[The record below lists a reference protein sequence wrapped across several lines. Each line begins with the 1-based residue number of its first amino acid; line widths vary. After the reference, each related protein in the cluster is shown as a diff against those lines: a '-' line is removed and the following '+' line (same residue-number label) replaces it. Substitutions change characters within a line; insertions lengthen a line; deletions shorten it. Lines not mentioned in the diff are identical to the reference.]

1 MSIIAEFT
9 IDSEEFIFGTVMAQV
24 PNSSIELER
33 IVPTSNA
40 VMPFFWVE
48 STEFPQF
55 EMQVRED
62 LHVDD
67 LVELDRIDDHR
78 LYRAV
83 WSEEVD
89 PLLEGLAQTEAVVL
103 EGYGHENWVFRV
115 RFQSHDRLA
124 EFYNYLTANDIILH
138 LDRVFS
144 LTSKDSGGYT
154 LGLTPEQR
162 EALVMAYER
171 GYFATPSEITLQ
183 EMADELNISSQAF
196 SKRIRGA
203 ELKMLDQ
210 FLNSMETDATD

>member
-9 IDSEEFIFGTVMAQV
+9 IDSNEFMFGASMANI
-24 PNSSIELER
+24 PNTTIELER
-33 IVPTSNA
+33 IVPTSDA

-48 STEFPQF
+48 SGDFSRF
-55 EMQVRED
+55 EKHVRNDPHVGD
-62 LHVDD
+62 LE
-67 LVELDRIDDHR
+67 ELDRVDGSR

-83 WSEEVD
+83 WTEEVD
-89 PLLEGLAQTEAVVL
+89 SLLEGLAQAEAVVL
-103 EGYGHENWVFRV
+103 EAYGRENWVFRV

-124 EFYNYLTANDIILH
+124 EFYNYLTANDINLH

-144 LTSKDSGGYT
+144 LTAKDSGGYS

-171 GYFATPSEITLQ
+171 GYFATPSETTLQ
-183 EMADELNISSQAF
+183 EMADELDISSQAF

-203 ELKMLDQ
+203 ELKMLNQ
-210 FLNSMETDATD
+210 FLNSLEADI

>member
-1 MSIIAEFT
+1 M
-9 IDSEEFIFGTVMAQV
+9 DS
-24 PNSSIELER
+24 
-33 IVPTSNA
+33 
-40 VMPFFWVE
+40 
-48 STEFPQF
+48 
-55 EMQVRED
+55 
-62 LHVDD
+62 
-67 LVELDRIDDHR
+67 
-78 LYRAV
+78 
-83 WSEEVD
+83 
-89 PLLEGLAQTEAVVL
+89 LLEGLAQTEAVVL
-103 EGYGHENWVFRV
+103 EAYGRENWVFRV

-124 EFYNYLTANDIILH
+124 EFYNHLTAADINLH

-144 LTSKDSGGYT
+144 LTEKDSGGYT